1 MDTSWSDG
9 RRLTEQGRERKQQL
23 LDQAADLF
31 SRRGYADTRVVDIC
45 EAAGVAKGLFYWY
58 FENKEALFAELVT
71 SMRLRLRRAQ
81 SDAMDP
87 TADPLVRLRQGA
99 EASLRFMAGHAPFF
113 SLLEVENRD
122 QTWTELLRQG
132 TEVHAHD
139 VAALI
144 REGIDLGLVRDDD
157 PTLMAYGVVG
167 VVSTYSHFQRTGRL
181 GATPDEI
188 ADVVGRFVVRSLAAD
203 DEIARRAERPTAPV
217 PAAGAVS

>member
-1 MDTSWSDG
+1 
-9 RRLTEQGRERKQQL
+9 
-23 LDQAADLF
+23 
-31 SRRGYADTRVVDIC
+31 
-45 EAAGVAKGLFYWY
+45 
-58 FENKEALFAELVT
+58 
-71 SMRLRLRRAQ
+71 
-81 SDAMDP
+81 MDP

-157 PTLMAYGVVG
+157 PTLWPTASS
-167 VVSTYSHFQRTGRL
+167 VSCRRYSHFHRTGRL
-181 GATPDEI
+181 GVTVDEI

-203 DEIARRAERPTAPV
+203 DEIARRPRPDR
-217 PAAGAVS
+217 AGARPGTVSCRRRRGVLACRAHPAVPTNQQGVQHSGTRVPERRLDARPRRRSATSTRPSVPDACERSR